1 MTILTLKG
9 LLLAVAAATT
19 VNAHT
24 IFSNFFVD
32 NVPQGDGTCVRMS
45 NNPQQATFPIK
56 GVSKTNTDLACGV
69 NGENGVA
76 RVCPANSGSKLTF
89 EWRTW
94 PDAEQPG
101 SIDPSHKGPC
111 TVYMKKVADATTD
124 KAAGDGWFKIFEED
138 YDNAAGKWC
147 TEKLIPNNGH
157 LSVNIPK
164 DLTPGPYLVRPE
176 LLALHQADKNPPDPQ
191 FYVGCAQIFLQ
202 STGSAVPSSKDT
214 TSIPGYVDMST
225 PAMTFNIWTNS
236 GKVPFPTFG
245 PEVYTG
251 TSKRMIG
258 GRSPIEQIVG
268 MKPADCVMQNAN
280 WCGLALPSYSDA
292 TGCWAASSKCQD
304 QLKACYDEAPPT
316 GAKNCHNYENYC
328 SAVQKDCGGTARG
341 PPSVDPYA
349 PPKLKMLTGG
359 SVGASDSSSS
369 SSGDAPAYSAP
380 MPASSPAPQAAPK
393 PAGGSS
399 SGGVKGGSI
408 DACGSRG
415 GQTCAT
421 GMCCSSH
428 GYCGTSQDY
437 CGTGCQA
444 NFGKCGGASKLK
456 RGWHPHSPH
465 H

>member
-1 MTILTLKG
+1 MTVKG
-9 LLLAVAAATT
+9 LLLAVAAAGT

-24 IFSNFFVD
+24 TFTNFFVD

-69 NGENGVA
+69 NGGNGVA
-76 RVCPANSGSKLTF
+76 RVCPANAGSKLTF

-101 SIDPSHKGPC
+101 SIDPNHKGPC
-111 TVYMKKVADATTD
+111 TVYMKKVDDATTD

-157 LSVNIPK
+157 LSVIIPK
-164 DLTPGPYLVRPE
+164 GLAPGPYLVRPE
-176 LLALHQADKNPPDPQ
+176 LLALHQADKSPPDPQ
-191 FYVGCAQIFLQ
+191 FYVGCAQVFLE
-202 STGSAVPSSKDT
+202 STGSAVPSGEDT

-245 PEVYTG
+245 PKVYTG

-258 GRSPIEQIVG
+258 GRSPFQQKVG

-304 QLKACYDEAPPT
+304 QLKACYADAPPT

-328 SAVQKDCGGTARG
+328 GAVQKDCGGAAQG
-341 PPSVDPYA
+341 PPAVDPYA
-349 PPKLKMLTGG
+349 PPKLEMLSGG
-359 SVGASDSSSS
+359 SVGASDTGSS
-369 SSGDAPAYSAP
+369 SSGNAPAYVAP
-380 MPASSPAPQAAPK
+380 MPANAPAPKAAPE

-399 SGGVKGGSI
+399 SGGVMGGSV
-408 DACGSRG
+408 DTCGSRG
-415 GQTCAT
+415 GQKCAT

-444 NFGKCGGASKLK
+444 SFGKCGGASKLK
-456 RGWHPHSPH
+456 RGWHPHSH
-465 H
+465 HR